1 MQFKLLILMT
11 FSTFTFSN
19 GSTETKHYQSFINM
33 RNYFYPIDSL
43 HNFSCPAPNLFIDQ
57 GTWFRFTLPDTN
69 NQN

>member
-11 FSTFTFSN
+11 ISAITFSN
-19 GSTETKHYQSFINM
+19 GSTEIKRCQSFINM

-43 HNFSCPAPNLFIDQ
+43 QNFSCSAPNLFINQ
-57 GTWFRFTLPDTN
+57 GAWFRFTFPDTN

>member
-11 FSTFTFSN
+11 ISTITFSN
-19 GSTETKHYQSFINM
+19 DSTEIKHCQSFINM

-43 HNFSCPAPNLFIDQ
+43 QNFSCSALNLFIDQ
-57 GTWFRFTLPDTN
+57 GAWFKFTFPDTN